1 MLKVKSAL
9 YSLPLDYT
17 LHDAAMEAGIV
28 DYLLVILTSQLKHNE
43 NNTTSNAVSIILLC
57 NNSTCY

>member
-1 MLKVKSAL
+1 MLKVT
-9 YSLPLDYT
+9 YSLLLDYT

-28 DYLLVILTSQLKHNE
+28 NYLLDILTDQLKHNE
-43 NNTTSNAVSIILLC
+43 INTTSTAVSIALLC

>member
-1 MLKVKSAL
+1 M
-9 YSLPLDYT
+9 YSLLLDYT

-28 DYLLVILTSQLKHNE
+28 NYLLDILTDQLKHNE
-43 NNTTSNAVSIILLC
+43 INTTSTAVSIALLC